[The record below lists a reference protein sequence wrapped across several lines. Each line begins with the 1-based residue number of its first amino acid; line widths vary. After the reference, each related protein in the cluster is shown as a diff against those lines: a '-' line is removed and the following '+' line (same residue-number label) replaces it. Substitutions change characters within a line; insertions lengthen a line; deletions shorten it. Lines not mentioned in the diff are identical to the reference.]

1 MKTLKTTLALL
12 LFALATLA
20 ALPVQVR
27 ADGGTYP
34 TCTGQVCVPP
44 GSN

>member
-20 ALPVQVR
+20 TVPVQLH
-27 ADGGTYP
+27 ADGNPFP
-34 TCTGQVCVPP
+34 TCTSQVCP
-44 GSN
+44 G

>member
-20 ALPVQVR
+20 ALPVPLR
-27 ADGGTYP
+27 ADGNPFPG
-34 TCTGQVCVPP
+34 CTGQACIPP
-44 GSN
+44 GNN